1 MHFCL
6 AWIFKT
12 IFQHGRRAR
21 QGNSMYLEV
30 LRVSMAIR
38 ALAASEAFAIRGSYE
53 GLLRPVR
60 EDNDTA
66 FLVHRPLVKLH
77 GLHIFAT
84 PATAVVG
91 IRTGNAT
98 CEQCRSTDRRI
109 DVISR
114 GVLASA
120 GACGPRLSFGAD
132 ESVNLRLCLDLLV
145 GRGWRRRDWGGF
157 KGGEV
162 GHYACILV
170 QGGREG
176 ECRSEIATPAKSTQ
190 HHPLCSVI
198 TRSSAFHLRSIWRPQ
213 ISHVLA
219 STRTTAPSLLVG
231 VLETDTYCKHQ
242 L

>member
-1 MHFCL
+1 
-6 AWIFKT
+6 
-12 IFQHGRRAR
+12 
-21 QGNSMYLEV
+21 
-30 LRVSMAIR
+30 MAIR
-38 ALAASEAFAIRGSYE
+38 ALATSKSFTIRGSYE

-84 PATAVVG
+84 PATAVNG
-91 IRTGNAT
+91 TRTGKAT
-98 CEQCRSTDRRI
+98 CEQCRSADRRI

-170 QGGREG
+170 QGGKRGRVQKRNCDAG
-176 ECRSEIATPAKSTQ
+176 EIDAAPPTLLSHYPIQCPPSQIYLAPAD
-190 HHPLCSVI
+190 LACS
-198 TRSSAFHLRSIWRPQ
+198 RLYAYHRP
-213 ISHVLA
+213 
-219 STRTTAPSLLVG
+219 
-231 VLETDTYCKHQ
+231 
-242 L
+242 